1 MKRIHIILISI
12 ALIVAVAVVL
22 LFTGGDNSK
31 IHTVK
36 KEDFKA
42 EVISKGEVHGSKA
55 TMITI
60 PSELLY
66 RRLHI
71 WQFKIEDLVPE
82 GTMLK
87 KGDFVARLSSNELG
101 QRMQNNMQELRKYQA
116 DFNNAKL
123 DSSIQLTK
131 QREAIQN
138 FDYDLN
144 YKKIELE
151 QSKYESP
158 AFQRKT
164 LVAYNKLIRTFEKMK
179 RDYLRKQ
186 IQLKIR
192 TGRLENRL
200 KECQELQKRIMAA
213 QRACTV
219 KATENGMAIY
229 PRSWGEQKIKVGDN
243 VNRWNNNIM
252 SLPDLSELNSEVFIK
267 EIDIAKV
274 NKGDSVLV
282 KVDALPDEEYKGVV
296 YSIANMGQQQGNS
309 GEKVFK
315 VLVRLNQADDALKPN
330 MSTMN
335 HILYEK
341 SEAALTVPREAIF
354 KTENKYYVFLK
365 HSGNVVKR
373 YVEIKAEN
381 STSVWIAQGID
392 EGDKVLLYQ
401 PENHEEISFV
411 NKSKS

>member
-1 MKRIHIILISI
+1 MKRIHIIIGLSVLAVG
-12 ALIVAVAVVL
+12 ALFFML
-22 LFTGGDNSK
+22 TGSK
-31 IHTVK
+31 NTKVYTVK
-36 KEDFKA
+36 KTDFKA
-42 EVISKGEVHGSKA
+42 EIVCKGEIHGSKA

-66 RRLHI
+66 RRLYI
-71 WQFKIEDLVPE
+71 WQYKIEDLVPE
-82 GTMLK
+82 GTLLK
-87 KGDFVARLSSNELG
+87 KGDFVARLASNELG
-101 QRMQNNMQELRKYQA
+101 QRMQNNMQELGKVQA

-123 DSSIQLTK
+123 DSAIQLTK
-131 QREAIQN
+131 RREEIQN
-138 FDYDLN
+138 FNYDLE

-164 LVAYNKLIRTFEKMK
+164 KIAYNKLLRRFDKMK

-192 TGRLENRL
+192 TGRLEMRL
-200 KECQELQKRIMAA
+200 KECQEMQQRIQAA

-229 PRSWGEQKIKVGDN
+229 PRLWGERKLKVGDE
-243 VNRWNNNIM
+243 VQRWNPNIM
-252 SLPDLSELNSEVFIK
+252 SLPDLSELNSEIFIK
-267 EIDIAKV
+267 EIDIAKIS
-274 NKGDSVLV
+274 KGDSVSI
-282 KVDALPDEEYKGVV
+282 KVDALPDEEYRGVV
-296 YSIANMGQQQGNS
+296 YSIANIGQQQASS

-335 HILYEK
+335 HILFDKAE
-341 SEAALTVPREAIF
+341 EAITVPREAIF
-354 KTENKYYVFLK
+354 KKESKHYVFLK
-365 HSGNVVKR
+365 DKGEIFKHH
-373 YVEIKAEN
+373 VEVGAEN
-381 STSVWIAQGID
+381 DTDVLVKEGIK

-401 PENHEEISFV
+401 PENHAEISFV